1 MRYFRLY
8 RDRDASRKGLRLHRI
23 EAQPELD
30 LPWRSGQAFAQAPS
44 QPIVC
49 TLHDRPGATLP
60 DAFLADRIP
69 LFSQRLVQGLL
80 DAGVSNLATY
90 AAELRTAGG
99 QLVATDFHA
108 VNIVGLVACA
118 DLEASLRHP
127 LSDYPMIEFTR
138 LVIDA
143 EAARGCKLFRL
154 AENPS
159 FILLD
164 ESVKRALDALPLIN
178 VMVLSLDD
186 PAAY

>member
-23 EAQPELD
+23 ESQPEID
-30 LPWRSGQAFAQAPS
+30 LPWRAGQAFAEAPS

-49 TLHDRPGATLP
+49 RLQDRPGATLP

-69 LFSQRLVQGLL
+69 LFSPRLVKGLL
-80 DAGVSNLATY
+80 DAGVSTLATY
-90 AAELRTAGG
+90 AAELRTSGG
-99 QLVATDFHA
+99 ELLATDFHA
-108 VNIVGLVACA
+108 VNIVDRVTCA
-118 DLEASLRHP
+118 DLEASIRHP
-127 LSDYPMIEFTR
+127 LSDYPMIEFSR

-143 EAARGCKLFRL
+143 DAARGCRLFRL

-164 ESVKRALDALPLIN
+164 ETVKRALDALPLVN
-178 VMVLSLDD
+178 VKALSLDD